1 MERYDSI
8 HYEIDCYDTERQQLQ
23 DRATTTNKR
32 DALRTARAMA
42 GRYPVVEVLRQYTY
56 NGDYVAFDVVA
67 AYLNGKEIY
76 NNI

>member
-1 MERYDSI
+1 MDKYDSI

-32 DALRTARAMA
+32 DALRTARTMA

-56 NGDYVAFDVVA
+56 SGDYVTFDVVA
-67 AYLNGKEIY
+67 LYLNGKE
-76 NNI
+76 N

>member
-1 MERYDSI
+1 MDKYNSI
-8 HYEIDCYDTERQQLQ
+8 HYEIDCYDTVRQQLQ
-23 DRATTTNKR
+23 DRATATNKR

-67 AYLNGKEIY
+67 AYLNGKETY